1 MILLVALSALLA
13 QAFDAASVKPR
24 PAGPGTMN
32 RETPGRI
39 DYVGI
44 PLMVV
49 IARTYNVDSF
59 QVAAP
64 DWVYSDGYEIRAT
77 FPANTPP
84 EQFRIMLQALLADR
98 FHLTV
103 HHEQR
108 QLSAYVLTVAKGGL
122 KMKAHP
128 DARPNYK
135 TPADAAARHV
145 IGTISMPILAGYL
158 SYIVNAPVADQTAIE
173 GTYDIGLDFFT
184 DTAVD
189 APSIYSALQDQ
200 LGLKLESKKAPL
212 DVVVVHRIDKTPGKL
227 TPQRVA
233 GSQRIRP
240 VRTIRRGGLFEAA
253 CQSYSRAMNETRQP
267 PPLRSRIA

>member
-1 MILLVALSALLA
+1 MMLLVALSALLA
-13 QAFDAASVKPR
+13 QAFDAVSVKPR
-24 PAGPGTMN
+24 PPGPGMMN
-32 RETPGRI
+32 RETSGRI

-49 IARTYNVDSF
+49 IARAYNVDGF

-84 EQFRIMLQALLADR
+84 EQFRIMLQALLAER

-108 QLSAYVLTVAKGGL
+108 ELSAYMLTVAKGGL

-128 DARPNYK
+128 DARLNYG
-135 TPADAAARHV
+135 TPTDAAGRHI

-158 SYIVNAPVADQTAIE
+158 SYVVNAPVADQTAID
-173 GTYDIGLDFFT
+173 GAYDISLDFSP

-189 APSIYSALQDQ
+189 APSIYTALQEQ
-200 LGLKLESKKAPL
+200 LGLKLESKNAPF
-212 DVVVVHRIDKTPGKL
+212 DVIVVDRIDKTP
-227 TPQRVA
+227 T
-233 GSQRIRP
+233 
-240 VRTIRRGGLFEAA
+240 E
-253 CQSYSRAMNETRQP
+253 N
-267 PPLRSRIA
+267 